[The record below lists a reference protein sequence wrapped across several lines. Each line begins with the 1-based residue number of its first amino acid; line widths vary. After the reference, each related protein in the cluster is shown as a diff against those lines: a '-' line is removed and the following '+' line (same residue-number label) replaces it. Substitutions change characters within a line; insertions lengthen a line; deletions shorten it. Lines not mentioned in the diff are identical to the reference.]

1 MSKDFE
7 ELEKQFIL
15 TEDMEQEDLKNLIR
29 RIQKLCK
36 IDNNGYVIIRKT
48 NLSNVQQILLV
59 LSARYLGNRLQLKLN
74 RDITIFEI
82 CKIKELSEM
91 LKVKDAVITARL
103 KELKDKKKVISPDR
117 GEFKIPPY
125 EIKDLL
131 EELEGQRTE

>member
-1 MSKDFE
+1 LSKDFE